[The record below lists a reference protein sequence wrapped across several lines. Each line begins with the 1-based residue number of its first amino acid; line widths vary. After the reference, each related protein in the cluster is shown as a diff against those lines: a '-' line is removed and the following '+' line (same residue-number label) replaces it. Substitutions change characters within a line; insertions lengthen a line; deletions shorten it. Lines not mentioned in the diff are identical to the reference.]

1 MASLEVKVGKLSE
14 KKEREKRVCGGI
26 RGTTVYGKAKGKQNV
41 SRLQW
46 LREHDGKAMQA
57 RDR

>member
-1 MASLEVKVGKLSE
+1 LEVRVGKLSG
-14 KKEREKRVCGGI
+14 KEGKGKEGLWGI
-26 RGTTVYGKAKGKQNV
+26 RGAVYGKAKGKQNV